1 MGHRF
6 AVVDKKYL
14 DTFQDTDGV
23 WNLLIAFIRDYCL
36 ASDGSE
42 CDYFWVS
49 DDESS
54 IEIHRNLTDEL
65 INYLENHNV
74 NYKNKLLP
82 ILQTALE
89 KTPMNQAVMLEYM
102 Y

>member
-6 AVVDKKYL
+6 AVVDKRYL

-23 WNLLIAFIRDYCL
+23 WNLLIAFIRNYDY
-36 ASDGSE
+36 DGNKS
-42 CDYFWVS
+42 DYFWVG

-54 IEIHRNLTDEL
+54 IEINRELTEEL
-65 INYLENHNV
+65 INHLENHDV

-82 ILQTALE
+82 ILKTALE